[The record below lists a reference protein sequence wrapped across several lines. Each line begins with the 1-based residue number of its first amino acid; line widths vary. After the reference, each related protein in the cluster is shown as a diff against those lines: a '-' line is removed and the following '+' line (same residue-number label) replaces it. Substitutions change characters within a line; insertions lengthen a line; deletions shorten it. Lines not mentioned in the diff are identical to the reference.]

1 MNTLDTLKEIFDE
14 VFEHDADTVEIKPEN
29 RLAEDLQIN
38 SIGMLY
44 MAMAIEEK
52 LGVKFNN
59 GDFEKLRT
67 VADVVEL
74 VESKKK

>member
-1 MNTLDTLKEIFDE
+1 MNTFDTLKKIFDE
-14 VFEHDADTVEIKPEN
+14 VFEHDAAKSEIKMDS
-29 RLAEDLQIN
+29 RLAEDLEIN

-52 LGVKFNN
+52 FGVRFNN

-67 VADVVEL
+67 VSDVVEL
-74 VESKKK
+74 VEGKK